1 MIFSLLRLWGIFA
14 LLSLSFSLFLSLTSF
29 NIFKNTSKKAF
40 LSFIPVLNMLVLL
53 DIVKLSRYSFILLL
67 LPALNILMI
76 FYIMYRL
83 SIIFNTNFYFA
94 LGLILLPVI
103 FLPILNY
110 SKLCSLKDKEEKV
123 DSISLMTDEEI
134 NSINNKEDT
143 LVDNVFKT
151 KVQVKEEV
159 PYFKA
164 NAVKYRN
171 MMLDD
176 ESKEKT
182 KQFEP
187 VVINSIKNNKIIE
200 EDDSIEIV
208 EL

>member
-1 MIFSLLRLWGIFA
+1 
-14 LLSLSFSLFLSLTSF
+14 
-29 NIFKNTSKKAF
+29 
-40 LSFIPVLNMLVLL
+40 
-53 DIVKLSRYSFILLL
+53 
-67 LPALNILMI
+67 MI